1 MIKSIFKKTLIFL
14 ISFLFISNTLFSQEF
29 LPFLN
34 DNYAGITAINLNPA
48 SIADSRLKVDV
59 TVFGFST
66 NFTNNYLKVDRKVL
80 SDVWSD
86 KIDGNFKSSYMTEN
100 LNNKDKKMIMTNQV
114 QGLSCMVSL
123 SEKHSVGLSLRVRN
137 VINLDR
143 LDENMAKMIYEDFD
157 YNPFFTQ
164 RFNVND
170 VSFQQNA
177 WAEVGL
183 TYARVLFENDHE
195 HFFKFGGTVKV
206 IQGLGSIFMYIN
218 EVKYQF
224 DAKDTLMYLSADLSM
239 GASKNYEEEFLN
251 LSSTSNLTLGLDL
264 GAVYEWRPDHSKY
277 KYDMDG
283 ERDLWRRDQNK
294 YKVRLG
300 FSILDLGRIKYERGQ
315 NSADIKAYD
324 VTNWNMD
331 SLNVTADNF
340 GEFLVDSFRTES
352 VDKYFKM
359 NLPTVISAQIDYNVR
374 DHFYLNFTPFISL
387 RQGKS
392 DMEKI
397 HYLSNFSLTPR
408 YESKWLGASV
418 PLQLNQMGQ
427 FNFGLGLRLGPVW
440 VGSYDLLG
448 AMGLKKKVAGLD
460 VHFLVKVPIF
470 YKKPKDRDKDNVSDK
485 VDECK
490 DTPGLWEFKGCP
502 DSDNDGIPN
511 KDDKCPYKA
520 GIKEFGGCPD
530 TDKDGV
536 EDQYDECPELYGS
549 KLYAGCPDTDEDGI
563 IDKKDDC
570 PEEAGLEIFNGCPDT
585 DGDSIMDKLD
595 DCPEI
600 AGLEKFKGCPDTDGD
615 GIRDIEDECPD
626 VAGLDSLNGCPF
638 IDTDLDGLQDKYD
651 HCPKLAGPLENS
663 GCPFVDTDN
672 DGVLD
677 KDDWCPMTPGV
688 VENNGCPVLEEEEQE
703 ILNTAFENLEFTS
716 GKSIIKSSSF
726 ASLDE
731 LAELFMKKPEWQLLI
746 EGHTDN
752 VGRPASN
759 MSLSQNRANAV
770 KTYLISKGVKA
781 ETMTVKWYGETKPI
795 ADNETPEGRQKNRR
809 VEMTVIFD

>member
-1 MIKSIFKKTLIFL
+1 MKKSIFKNIA
-14 ISFLFISNTLFSQEF
+14 FLFALFIFTSNSLKSQDF

-34 DNYAGITAINLNPA
+34 DNYAGITAINLQPA
-48 SIADSRLKVDV
+48 AIADSRLKWDV
-59 TVFGFST
+59 SVIGFST
-66 NFTNNYLKVDRKVL
+66 SFTNNYLKVDRNVL
-80 SDVWSD
+80 SDVWSE
-86 KIDGNFKSSYMTEN
+86 NVNNHFKSTYMNEN
-100 LNNKDKKMIMTNQV
+100 INGKDKKMFLTSQV
-114 QGLSCMVSL
+114 QGMSFMLSL
-123 SEKHSVGLSLRVRN
+123 SEKHSVGVSMRGRFVLN
-137 VINLDR
+137 IDR
-143 LDENMAKMIYEDFD
+143 LDEDLAKIIYEDFD

-170 VSFQQNA
+170 ISAQANA

-183 TYARVLFENDHE
+183 TYARVIFDSDNQ
-195 HFFKFGGTVKV
+195 HFFKAGGTVKV
-206 IQGLGSIFMYIN
+206 IQGLGSGFLYLNSID
-218 EVKYQF
+218 YQF
-224 DAKDTLMYLSADLSM
+224 NAKDTLAYLATEFSM
-239 GASKNYEEEFLN
+239 GTSKNIEDNYLN
-251 LSSTSNLTLGLDL
+251 FFKASNLTLGLDI

-294 YKVRLG
+294 YKLRVG
-300 FSILDLGRIKYERGQ
+300 FSILDLGRIKYEKGS
-315 NSADIKAYD
+315 NSVDVKAYD
-324 VTNWNMD
+324 ITNWNMD
-331 SLNVTADNF
+331 SLNVNTDNF
-340 GEFLVDSFRTES
+340 GEFVLDSFQTES
-352 VDKYFKM
+352 SEQYFKM
-359 NLPTVISAQIDYNVR
+359 NLPTVISAQIDYNIR
-374 DHFYLNFTPFISL
+374 KHFYLNFTPYLSL

-392 DMEKI
+392 DQEKV
-397 HYLSNFSLTPR
+397 HYLTNFSLTPR
-408 YESKWLGASV
+408 YESKWFGAAV

-427 FNFGLGLRLGPVW
+427 FNFGLGLRLGPIW
-440 VGSYDLLG
+440 VGSYDFLG
-448 AMGLKKKVAGLD
+448 AIGLKKKVAGLD
-460 VHFLVKVPIF
+460 VHFLAKIPI
-470 YKKPKDRDKDNVSDK
+470 YYHKPKDRDKDKVSDK

-490 DTPGLWEFKGCP
+490 DTPGLWKFKGCP
-502 DSDNDGIPN
+502 DDDMDGIPN

-520 GIKEFGGCPD
+520 GIKEFNGCPD

-536 EDQYDECPELYGS
+536 QDKYDECPELYGS

-570 PEEAGLEIFNGCPDT
+570 PEEAGLEIFNGCPDS

-600 AGLEKFKGCPDTDGD
+600 AGLEKFKGCPDSDGD
-615 GIRDIEDECPD
+615 GIRDMEDECPD
-626 VAGLDSLNGCPF
+626 IAGLDSLNGCPF
-638 IDTDLDGLQDKYD
+638 IDTDADGLQDKYD

-663 GCPFVDTDN
+663 GCPYIDTDK

-703 ILNTAFENLEFTS
+703 ILNTAFENLEFKS
-716 GKSIIKSSSF
+716 AKSIIKSASF
-726 ASLDE
+726 NSLDE
-731 LAELFMKKPEWQLLI
+731 LAELLKKKPEWKLLI

-770 KTYLISKGVKA
+770 KKYLSEKGVNA
-781 ETMTVKWYGETKPI
+781 NIMTVKWYGETKPI
-795 ADNETPEGRQKNRR
+795 GDNKTAEGRQKNRM